1 MNTFFDYIF
10 YRTTELFIR
19 RSGRRGLPAISVI
32 SLAQG
37 FMIGGVINLILNR
50 VITKPIRELHYKEF
64 GYFGAI
70 LFGLLFYINYRKYE
84 GKYNKLR
91 FKWKDEEP
99 TKRFYKGLL
108 VAIILILAPIIFT
121 IVSNFLH

>member
-10 YRTTELFIR
+10 YRTTELFIS

-50 VITKPIRELHYKEF
+50 IITKPIRELHYQEF
-64 GYFGAI
+64 GYVGAI
-70 LFGLLFYINYRKYE
+70 LFCLLFYINYRKYE

-108 VAIILILAPIIFT
+108 VAITLILAPIIFT
-121 IVSNFLH
+121 IVSNFSH